1 MPHIAMAW
9 RSTHGH
15 AAFSGHKLSRARCES
30 MSSSRSHHANP
41 ATMAVKLTNLLNPAR
56 NLDAILVAL
65 RSNGERERGIKNSS
79 IQTCYGN
86 GLGNG
91 LGMVS
96 KSGVS
101 KYQAPDR

>member
-1 MPHIAMAW
+1 MIYLFDH
-9 RSTHGH
+9 T
-15 AAFSGHKLSRARCES
+15 
-30 MSSSRSHHANP
+30 
-41 ATMAVKLTNLLNPAR
+41 AVDGFGDGRTSCCQGAGVTNLLNPAR